1 MSKIRIQ
8 VRNRQEGERQRTIDL
23 TSQTCYTRSKDL
35 TQLPR
40 PARLARLNLLRQLI
54 TTSSLGS
61 YAKFI
66 NTGSK
71 LVFQVHVHP
80 KRDDACPCYS
90 TVSLVFSWRQLNVID
105 GSRSRKRPEK
115 VFAWFVKSSARKAIT
130 QVNTS
135 THREKKMTS
144 SFSSKVEKSVTC
156 FVSQRWSWRIQYSWG
171 SGKPARPGS
180 TC

>member
-8 VRNRQEGERQRTIDL
+8 ASVRNRQEGERQRTTDL
-23 TSQTCYTRSKDL
+23 TSQTCSTHSKDL
-35 TQLPR
+35 TQLAR

-54 TTSSLGS
+54 TTYSLGS

-80 KRDDACPCYS
+80 KRDDACPRYS

-115 VFAWFVKSSARKAIT
+115 VFAWFVKSSARKAIA

-135 THREKKMTS
+135 THRKKNDQ
-144 SFSSKVEKSVTC
+144 
-156 FVSQRWSWRIQYSWG
+156 FVFIESRKISYVFRLTEMEL
-171 SGKPARPGS
+171 KNTVFLRE
-180 TC
+180 